1 MFHPTPRCALCCP
14 HSSCC
19 FSFIVYRSLMALR
32 LLSLPRSFPNPLR
45 LSPPQEDSHRG
56 KPQWEHLSDE
66 LHVLVQVE
74 DSENRARIK
83 IRRAARAIDKFL
95 HNAAHT
101 VCNAH
106 FLHCFEPLLYSPS
119 CNRHFICISVSLIS
133 EFL

>member
-1 MFHPTPRCALCCP
+1 LST
-14 HSSCC
+14 
-19 FSFIVYRSLMALR
+19 V
-32 LLSLPRSFPNPLR
+32 LSLPSGSTPNPLP
-45 LSPPQEDSHRG
+45 LPSATQEDSHRG

-101 VCNAH
+101 VCDAH
-106 FLHCFEPLLYSPS
+106 FHCNYSTFALLT
-119 CNRHFICISVSLIS
+119 LM
-133 EFL
+133 